1 MENINTNNQILV
13 INQETEDMNQ
23 EYEVEK
29 IIDMRIT
36 PKLNIITQKLEFIKE
51 YLIKWV
57 GYEQLTW
64 EPLENLENCKELLKE
79 FYKEKKRLLK
89 KKEKIKKEKK
99 AKKKKKDKKDKMKKN
114 KSGKKYKQNKSNK
127 NKNKSISS
135 LTNNTSQ
142 KNVKKKLFFTQK
154 IIGNINNSIIN
165 QNNLIANEDKQ
176 DNKDIINNKEKDII
190 ILNES
195 EQKNDKK
202 DLKEDPIKEKEKNI
216 IENNSGDNN
225 NKLQIINGEICDQN
239 YEINNID
246 YKSMEKMYE
255 MEKFNLLNNNK
266 MTFEHFPKNF
276 GYDFYDKMNFD
287 SNPCDIID
295 EKEELLKKNRKNE
308 NGNEYDDRNNNIIVK
323 EINSLKI
330 PKNISDKFLINITY
344 LNKNDNTMYTKDIE
358 SNDKI
363 LPKDYLVKYY
373 EYILFGK
380 NKGHKFSKK
389 LSFV

>member
-142 KNVKKKLFFTQK
+142 KNIKKKLFFTQK

-165 QNNLIANEDKQ
+165 QNNLIANGDKQ
-176 DNKDIINNKEKDII
+176 DNKDIINNKEK
-190 ILNES
+190 IL
-195 EQKNDKK
+195 
-202 DLKEDPIKEKEKNI
+202 
-216 IENNSGDNN
+216 
-225 NKLQIINGEICDQN
+225 
-239 YEINNID
+239 
-246 YKSMEKMYE
+246 
-255 MEKFNLLNNNK
+255 
-266 MTFEHFPKNF
+266 
-276 GYDFYDKMNFD
+276 
-287 SNPCDIID
+287 
-295 EKEELLKKNRKNE
+295 
-308 NGNEYDDRNNNIIVK
+308 
-323 EINSLKI
+323 
-330 PKNISDKFLINITY
+330 
-344 LNKNDNTMYTKDIE
+344 
-358 SNDKI
+358 
-363 LPKDYLVKYY
+363 
-373 EYILFGK
+373 
-380 NKGHKFSKK
+380 
-389 LSFV
+389 LS

>member
-1 MENINTNNQILV
+1 M
-13 INQETEDMNQ
+13 
-23 EYEVEK
+23 
-29 IIDMRIT
+29 
-36 PKLNIITQKLEFIKE
+36 
-51 YLIKWV
+51 
-57 GYEQLTW
+57 
-64 EPLENLENCKELLKE
+64 
-79 FYKEKKRLLK
+79 
-89 KKEKIKKEKK
+89 
-99 AKKKKKDKKDKMKKN
+99 
-114 KSGKKYKQNKSNK
+114 
-127 NKNKSISS
+127 
-135 LTNNTSQ
+135 
-142 KNVKKKLFFTQK
+142 
-154 IIGNINNSIIN
+154 
-165 QNNLIANEDKQ
+165 
-176 DNKDIINNKEKDII
+176 
-190 ILNES
+190 
-195 EQKNDKK
+195 
-202 DLKEDPIKEKEKNI
+202 KEDPIKEKEKNI